1 MSDIFIEK
9 VKLGDKY
16 RLTNMN
22 DPSLIPQIIEGAT
35 QPIIEQIEGDV
46 TKFIQTRL
54 VDLNIDENILIKQT
68 AEIKRLND
76 LLYDVHE
83 KEEAGLLIELP
94 YKVGDRFWM
103 VWNSSLLDKDVPV
116 YLECMSYAISMTR
129 TGTVQKMRVCNVF
142 DPTSISLFSLPWF
155 VAHAKTF
162 ETEEEC
168 LAEIERRKEKND
180 A

>member
-16 RLTNMN
+16 RLTNMT
-22 DPSLIPQIIEGAT
+22 DPGLIPQIIEGAT

-94 YKVGDRFWM
+94 YKVGDDFWM
-103 VWNSSLLDKDVPV
+103 VWNSSSIGEDVPV
-116 YLECMSYAISMTR
+116 HLKCVGYSITTNAKFDVRTAYLSDMTEPS
-129 TGTVQKMRVCNVF
+129 KVCK
-142 DPTSISLFSLPWF
+142 FSL
-155 VAHAKTF
+155 ASLCTMKTF

-168 LAEIERRKEKND
+168 RAEIERRKEKNY